1 MDSEESFK
9 ILLASVWKKN
19 NKAGKLE
26 ILAAAK
32 KREVE
37 EREPGFFQL
46 RSKEAGLLSNG
57 NPQAVT

>member
-1 MDSEESFK
+1 
-9 ILLASVWKKN
+9 
-19 NKAGKLE
+19 
-26 ILAAAK
+26 LAAAK